1 MDPAT
6 ATLIASGVQSLGAGL
21 MGGSK
26 EPQAGNLHLVNP
38 QQQLLYN
45 KMLQGLLGGGGD
57 FGYGSNVKAG
67 TSQLQNMMAS
77 RGIKVGTGG
86 AYSGAYGNMVGNAL
100 GQDAQARRQYAMG
113 LLQSPLQTA
122 TVTGA
127 NLIPGS
133 TSAGYSGGAQEGSW
147 NLYRSTGYVQPGV
160 GMSGGTGP
168 GGRPMAYPTQAA
180 NAMEY
185 ERTSGEGSLQDRVRR
200 SLQYNGKI

>member
-1 MDPAT
+1 MARKETAAGAAT
-6 ATLIASGVQSLGAGL
+6 GNPYLVGAGIAADVLGAGL
-21 MGGSK
+21 MSGGQD
-26 EPQAGNLHLVNP
+26 PVLGNLHLVNP

-57 FGYGSNVKAG
+57 FGYGSNIKQG
-67 TSQLQNMMAS
+67 TSQLQNMMAQ

-122 TVTGA
+122 TVSGA

-133 TSAGYSGGAQEGSW
+133 TSAGYSPGAQEGSW

-160 GMSGGTGP
+160 GGQAINTAQRDAYYRQRAAATG
-168 GGRPMAYPTQAA
+168 
-180 NAMEY
+180 
-185 ERTSGEGSLQDRVRR
+185 DW
-200 SLQYNGKI
+200 NG

>member
-1 MDPAT
+1 MGWETVAEIG
-6 ATLIASGVQSLGAGL
+6 AKAIGAGI
-21 MGGSK
+21 GGGGEKQQS
-26 EPQAGNLHLVNP
+26 GNLHLVNP

-67 TSQLQNMMAS
+67 TSQLQNMMAN

-100 GQDAQARRQYAMG
+100 GQDANARRQYAMG

-133 TSAGYSGGAQEGSW
+133 TSAGS
-147 NLYRSTGYVQPGV
+147 RS
-160 GMSGGTGP
+160 
-168 GGRPMAYPTQAA
+168 RR
-180 NAMEY
+180 
-185 ERTSGEGSLQDRVRR
+185 RTRCC
-200 SLQYNGKI
+200 

>member
-1 MDPAT
+1 MA
-6 ATLIASGVQSLGAGL
+6 LLELGSSLLQGLGAGL
-21 MGGSK
+21 MGGGEK
-26 EPQAGNLHLVNP
+26 PQAGNLHLVNP

-100 GQDAQARRQYAMG
+100 GQDANARRQYAMG

-133 TSAGYSGGAQEGSW
+133 TSAGYSQGAQEGTW
-147 NLYRSTGYVQPGV
+147 NAYRRTGYVSPGV
-160 GMSGGTGP
+160 G
-168 GGRPMAYPTQAA
+168 GRPINLAQRNAYQSQFDNPDDAW
-180 NAMEY
+180 
-185 ERTSGEGSLQDRVRR
+185 R
-200 SLQYNGKI
+200 